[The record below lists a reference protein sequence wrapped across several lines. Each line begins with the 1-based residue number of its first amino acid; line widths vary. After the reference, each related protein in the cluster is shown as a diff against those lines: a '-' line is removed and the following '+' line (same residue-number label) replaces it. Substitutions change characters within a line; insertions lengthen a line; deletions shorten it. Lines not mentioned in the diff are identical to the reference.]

1 VFRAVLP
8 TLQHLLASS
17 LTFCTYNLSVQPFIL
32 INLPPSTP
40 STSTQPPL
48 LCVLLNKPSATMSY
62 SYATAKAVLSD
73 VEKDR
78 ILAMHLSSDTN
89 DVS

>member
-1 VFRAVLP
+1 
-8 TLQHLLASS
+8 
-17 LTFCTYNLSVQPFIL
+17 
-32 INLPPSTP
+32 
-40 STSTQPPL
+40 
-48 LCVLLNKPSATMSY
+48 MSY

-78 ILAMHLSSDTN
+78 LLAMYLSTDTN